1 VTSTRKYFAKIE
13 FYITNVCNLTCNH
26 CNRFNNHNFKGWQ
39 KWADYEQIYRS
50 WSQYIDID
58 HMVILGGE
66 PLLNPTI
73 VDWMYG
79 LNDIWHRN
87 VQVLSNGTHINHVRG
102 LKQALQKNGNW
113 LGISWHNVQQLD
125 QLRDIMAEFLG
136 SDYQEIHGKLNNRY
150 GGDIVFGDK
159 NGLQIP
165 IYIQDQFQE
174 SSIRTDWTLHNSDPI
189 VAHERCGF
197 AQNKNYHF
205 IKGKLY
211 KCGPVALIPEFDQ
224 QHALNISHDDRQL
237 LHQYQP
243 LTIDDAEQKGEE
255 FFHNLDMPISQCK
268 FCPVEIHVKKIYAIR
283 KNV

>member
-1 VTSTRKYFAKIE
+1 MTFVRKHFSKIE

-39 KWADYEQIYRS
+39 KWADYEEIYRS

-58 HMVILGGE
+58 HIVILGGE

-73 VDWMYG
+73 IDWMYG
-79 LNDIWHRN
+79 LNDIWHQN
-87 VQVLSNGTHINHVRG
+87 VQILSNGTHINHVRG
-102 LKQALQKNGNW
+102 LKQALKKNGNW
-113 LGISWHNVQQLD
+113 LGISWHNMQLLD
-125 QLRDIMAEFLG
+125 QLRDIMAKLIGIDNE
-136 SDYQEIHGKLNNRY
+136 EIHGKLNNRY

-159 NGLQIP
+159 DGLQIP
-165 IYIQDQFQE
+165 VYIQDQFQE

-211 KCGPVALIPEFDQ
+211 KCGPVALMPEFDQ
-224 QHALNISHDDRQL
+224 QHALDISHEDRQL
-237 LHQYQP
+237 LHEYQP
-243 LTIDDAEQKGEE
+243 LTIDDIEHKGEN
-255 FFHNLDMPISQCK
+255 FFFNLDMPIPQCK
-268 FCPVEIHVKKIYAIR
+268 FCSVDANVEKIYAIR
-283 KNV
+283 KST